1 MVKKEVLNIIA
12 DQIDTDVSELSVRM
26 SLFDDLSLDQ
36 EELLSI
42 CSLIEDAFDIEF
54 DDAFIED
61 VETIQDIIQYTKDS
75 I

>member
-12 DQIDTDVSELSVRM
+12 DQIDADVSELSVRM

-54 DDAFIED
+54 DDAFIEQLD
-61 VETIQDIIQYTKDS
+61 TIQDIIQYTKDS

>member
-12 DQIDTDVSELSVRM
+12 DQIDTDVSELSAHM